1 MGACARWRKT
11 RMEGTSSRQNEPPFV
26 FVRSNLM
33 RPVAQSNAA
42 ERTEAKG
49 ASTRAAVAAGVVAF
63 AAVAAVAAVAG
74 SLPGSSIR

>member
-1 MGACARWRKT
+1 
-11 RMEGTSSRQNEPPFV
+11 
-26 FVRSNLM
+26 M
-33 RPVAQSNAA
+33 RPAAQSNAA

-63 AAVAAVAAVAG
+63 AAVAAVAALAG